1 MRPSRE
7 EPPYAALLTYS
18 ADDILR
24 LEWGLPVP
32 EKINKITQ
40 SDVRYAYRLFL
51 DREPEN
57 EQVVEKELNAATF
70 KKLRE
75 NFLSSAEFKKKALSF
90 LLPFGVF
97 PVGLHLDVDTDN
109 VDMGANPEQ
118 RSPMFERTAELG
130 KSEPY
135 FSVITNEQFK
145 SVSIEQTR
153 KDFYG
158 TGISHINTLRA
169 MLLRNG
175 LNFPTNG
182 TALDFG
188 CGVGRLTF
196 VLARYCKSVIGLDF
210 SMAHLHHAHEAQRNN
225 GISNVNF
232 LAPGSSGP

>member
-118 RSPMFERTAELG
+118 GPLCS
-130 KSEPY
+130 SEPQ
-135 FSVITNEQFK
+135 SLVK
-145 SVSIEQTR
+145 AS
-153 KDFYG
+153 
-158 TGISHINTLRA
+158 
-169 MLLRNG
+169 
-175 LNFPTNG
+175 PTS
-182 TALDFG
+182 
-188 CGVGRLTF
+188 R
-196 VLARYCKSVIGLDF
+196 
-210 SMAHLHHAHEAQRNN
+210 
-225 GISNVNF
+225 
-232 LAPGSSGP
+232 